1 MIKAV
6 IVEDEAVA
14 ARRMKSMLIAE
25 DIDVIAIISSNQ
37 ELALY
42 LENSPDAELYF
53 MDIHLND
60 GPVFGTLQAVEV
72 KTPIIFT
79 TAYDEFAVKAF
90 KQNSVDYLLKPI
102 EKDELHQAIQKF
114 KTVYQKK
121 SSLDINLLSQ
131 LINQQQTKQYRQ
143 RIKVIIGD
151 KIKSIKTEDAV
162 LIYSD
167 QKITFLQSSDQRSY
181 PIDMS
186 VEAIVK
192 ELDPAMFQKV
202 NRAQV
207 VNINYIQEVISF
219 SNSRLK
225 VKLQSA
231 ESHEVI
237 VARERV
243 KGFKQWL
250 G

>member
-25 DIDVIAIISSNQ
+25 KVDVIAIVSSNL
-37 ELALY
+37 ELRAY
-42 LENSPDAELYF
+42 LEGDPDAELYF

-60 GPVFGTLQAVEV
+60 GPVFDTLQAVDL

-102 EKDELHQAIQKF
+102 EKEELHHAIKKF
-114 KTVYQKK
+114 KSVYQEKP
-121 SSLDINLLSQ
+121 SLDINMLSQ
-131 LINQQQTKQYRQ
+131 LIHQQQTKHYRQ
-143 RIKVIIGD
+143 RFKVIIGD

-181 PIDMS
+181 PLDLS
-186 VEAIVK
+186 VEAIAA
-192 ELDPAMFQKV
+192 ELDPAIFQKV
-202 NRAQV
+202 NRAQI
-207 VNINYIQEVISF
+207 VNINYIKEVISF

-225 VKLQSA
+225 VKLNSA
-231 ESHEVI
+231 ESYEVI

-243 KGFKQWL
+243 KGFKKWL

>member
-1 MIKAV
+1 
-6 IVEDEAVA
+6 
-14 ARRMKSMLIAE
+14 MLIAE
-25 DIDVIAIISSNQ
+25 EVDVIATLSSNQ
-37 ELALY
+37 ELSTY
-42 LENSPDAELYF
+42 LEDSPDAELYF

-60 GPVFGTLQAVEV
+60 GPVFDTLQAVNL

-102 EKDELHQAIQKF
+102 EKEELQKAINKF
-114 KTVYQKK
+114 KTVYQRK
-121 SSLDINLLSQ
+121 SSFDINMLSQ
-131 LINQQQTKQYRQ
+131 LINRQQTKQYRQ

-167 QKITFLQSSDQRSY
+167 QKITFLQSTDQRSY
-181 PIDMS
+181 PLDMS
-186 VEAIVK
+186 VEAIAN
-192 ELDPAMFQKV
+192 ELDPAIFQKV
-202 NRAQV
+202 NRAQI

>member
-1 MIKAV
+1 MIKSV

-14 ARRMKSMLIAE
+14 ARRMRSMLEKEGLQVMALL
-25 DIDVIAIISSNQ
+25 SSNQ

-42 LENSPDAELYF
+42 MDNGAEVDVYF

-60 GPVFGTLQAVEV
+60 GSVFETLQSVNC

-79 TAYDEFAVKAF
+79 TAFDEFAIKAF

-102 EKDELHQAIQKF
+102 DKTELKKAIQKF
-114 KTVYQKK
+114 KNIYQDKQGF
-121 SSLDINLLSQ
+121 DIGALSQ
-131 LINQQQTKQYRQ
+131 LINNQSISYRQ
-143 RIKVIIGD
+143 RIKVKIGD
-151 KIKSIKTEDAV
+151 KIKSIKIEDVV

-167 QKITFLQSSDQRSY
+167 QKITFLQTEDTRSY
-181 PIDMS
+181 PLDVS
-186 VEAIVK
+186 VEQISS
-192 ELDPAMFQKV
+192 ELDPSQFQKV
-202 NRAQV
+202 NRAQI
-207 VNINYIQEVISF
+207 VNINYINEVITF

-225 VKLQSA
+225 VLLESA
-231 ESHEVI
+231 ENHEVI

-243 KGFKQWL
+243 KEFKAWL